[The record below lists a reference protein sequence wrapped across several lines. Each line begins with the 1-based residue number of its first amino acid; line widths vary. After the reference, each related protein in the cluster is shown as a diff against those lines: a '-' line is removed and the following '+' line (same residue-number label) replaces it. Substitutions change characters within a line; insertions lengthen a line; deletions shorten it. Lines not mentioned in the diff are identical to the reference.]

1 MNRSEIYYLFQFEI
15 KIRINILTNN
25 INKHLKRKE
34 KSSKKEKK
42 KKILLRL
49 PFFMTQLAPFFLIT
63 SSRTLSNL
71 SFHFFPACNKSIFT
85 SVVSMNSS
93 VFSVV
98 NLFSVLYFT
107 IPSLSVSFPRAINPF
122 SPLWSL

>member
-49 PFFMTQLAPFFLIT
+49 PFFMTQLDTNCKRNGAAYSGKVEVDSEYFKGSTF
-63 SSRTLSNL
+63 R
-71 SFHFFPACNKSIFT
+71 
-85 SVVSMNSS
+85 
-93 VFSVV
+93 
-98 NLFSVLYFT
+98 LY
-107 IPSLSVSFPRAINPF
+107 
-122 SPLWSL
+122 PL

>member
-49 PFFMTQLAPFFLIT
+49 PFFMTQLDVA
-63 SSRTLSNL
+63 
-71 SFHFFPACNKSIFT
+71 FT
-85 SVVSMNSS
+85 SVQNKMEEKG
-93 VFSVV
+93 
-98 NLFSVLYFT
+98 
-107 IPSLSVSFPRAINPF
+107 LSKTGYQR
-122 SPLWSL
+122 

>member
-49 PFFMTQLAPFFLIT
+49 PFFMTQLVGICEKFISKNGCVYKNKVRLIEVQGET
-63 SSRTLSNL
+63 N
-71 SFHFFPACNKSIFT
+71 
-85 SVVSMNSS
+85 
-93 VFSVV
+93 
-98 NLFSVLYFT
+98 
-107 IPSLSVSFPRAINPF
+107 
-122 SPLWSL
+122 

>member
-98 NLFSVLYFT
+98 NLFSVY
-107 IPSLSVSFPRAINPF
+107 ISLLNLCIKSFLCIY
-122 SPLWSL
+122 LVVKSLC